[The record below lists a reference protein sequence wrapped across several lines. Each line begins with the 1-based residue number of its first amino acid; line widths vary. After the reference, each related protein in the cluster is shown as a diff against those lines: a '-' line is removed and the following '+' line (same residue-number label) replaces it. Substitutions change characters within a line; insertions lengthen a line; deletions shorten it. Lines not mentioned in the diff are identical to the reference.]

1 MSYETVELT
10 ARWKPTKF
18 IHDKIHFILEIILI
32 LTGVLET
39 CTKTTQQRPHTAD
52 TQTVS
57 NICILH
63 TVTVNILSITPTF
76 SREQNNRLQN

>member
-39 CTKTTQQRPHTAD
+39 CKKTTQQ
-52 TQTVS
+52 
-57 NICILH
+57 
-63 TVTVNILSITPTF
+63 
-76 SREQNNRLQN
+76 